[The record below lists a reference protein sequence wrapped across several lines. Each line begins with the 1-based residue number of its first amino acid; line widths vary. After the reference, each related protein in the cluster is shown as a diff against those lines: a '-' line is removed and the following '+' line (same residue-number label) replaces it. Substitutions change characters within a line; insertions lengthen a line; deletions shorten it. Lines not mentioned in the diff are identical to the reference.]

1 MAENITLYERMASV
15 ETQLKSI
22 AQWQD
27 EIKDSVKE
35 IKASIQTMTTQN
47 DTKYAFKRTETT
59 VDAAIWIVVTFV
71 ILGLLAIFF
80 KSKWTS
86 SI

>member
-15 ETQLKSI
+15 ETQLKTI

-35 IKASIQTMTTQN
+35 IKSSIQTMTIQN
-47 DTKYAFKRTETT
+47 DLRYADKRTENT
-59 VDAAIWIVVTFV
+59 VDAAVWIIVSAV
-71 ILGLLAIFF
+71 ILAILALVF
-80 KSKWTS
+80 KKKS
-86 SI
+86 